1 MNRQKTI
8 ALFLLLLFGA
18 VLQGEVSAAP
28 GLDGDSLL
36 DEQGVYPSYAMNR
49 YISYNAMVPSRGAV
63 YDRLGQFVNYG
74 GYGLRWSEVRDRY
87 TQEKV
92 DAGLGV
98 LDLTGRSNILQES
111 RFFNFLAIVRQNYGG
126 EFMSMAVG
134 RNLSTSFSPLILN
147 HMTYGGLRVDYG
159 NPRNDFTFLLSRG
172 GSLESALLFS
182 RMRGDQRGFDELSPV
197 IVTGGNW
204 RGHFGALDL
213 GASFF
218 RQLQSNVKSKPGS
231 LIRGD
236 VPYPEFRSPEMLKVR
251 VTDDSPLDPGKVAV
265 YGAQIF
271 IKGQVDSTD
280 VFYTSSREQGSPK
293 YTYQRGLEASFS
305 EGRRVGDS
313 YEASGQAEQ
322 IVIDFDLSGLYA
334 SQPGLVVVDAQVELM
349 IEGDYRIGTRQLYG
363 FEMPDGSITSRTWPF
378 TDTGQ
383 ISLDQFTDYR
393 DQDEMYYTVL
403 RAEDIPAA
411 GDGPKVVRFRHGI
424 PTAQTFYG
432 LNANLLT
439 KRFHLSGE
447 FVLNPQDFK
456 FPTEKGKHRRKTAKA
471 GFLTLLGKMGNK
483 GNIGAE
489 IFRIEPTY
497 GGWYDSQRGGL
508 VLHTDVRESAGGVEN
523 ATGAMTQE
531 FRVYDDNDD
540 HDNWPDDYPGSSDLL
555 YMAKGAF
562 DRPTY
567 PSSRPEGGVYPG
579 LDMNGDLILD
589 YDRNRNSVEDYL
601 EPFYGYDV
609 DPPEFV
615 YGIDLNNNLVPDFRE
630 NDDEPDYPYR
640 RDQQGTHLFYDLT
653 RRPWWLSTMRIGRYR
668 SEEIAG
674 GREMKVLY
682 ARMGLRSESAKF
694 WLSFDEDIKRVRDD
708 IPDDVYR
715 VVTVFDPRGTGTRD
729 AVAINQKYNEPRH
742 PPPPDFLPMR
752 NSLVNTVNLDSRWMP
767 GGEVQIANSFKYVL
781 NRKYDDEDGDGSP
794 LQEEDT
800 LHNFS
805 MVNKASYTRQILPK
819 LIVTARL
826 KHLLAK
832 WGEGS
837 YVPVDTFKTFVYEE
851 EVEAEDGTSRVD
863 TVAALEGEASWSL
876 VMPELIV
883 SYALTPRT
891 RIEFGQHG
899 LFLPFLQ
906 GRYIDREIPANSYE
920 QRVSLLQLS
929 MEGAYGGYRMVSSVG
944 LKWENVELNK
954 RALGEDVDFTSFF
967 VDVIFSPE

>member
-1 MNRQKTI
+1 
-8 ALFLLLLFGA
+8 
-18 VLQGEVSAAP
+18 
-28 GLDGDSLL
+28 
-36 DEQGVYPSYAMNR
+36 
-49 YISYNAMVPSRGAV
+49 
-63 YDRLGQFVNYG
+63 
-74 GYGLRWSEVRDRY
+74 
-87 TQEKV
+87 
-92 DAGLGV
+92 
-98 LDLTGRSNILQES
+98 
-111 RFFNFLAIVRQNYGG
+111 
-126 EFMSMAVG
+126 
-134 RNLSTSFSPLILN
+134 
-147 HMTYGGLRVDYG
+147 
-159 NPRNDFTFLLSRG
+159 
-172 GSLESALLFS
+172 
-182 RMRGDQRGFDELSPV
+182 
-197 IVTGGNW
+197 
-204 RGHFGALDL
+204 
-213 GASFF
+213 
-218 RQLQSNVKSKPGS
+218 
-231 LIRGD
+231 
-236 VPYPEFRSPEMLKVR
+236 
-251 VTDDSPLDPGKVAV
+251 
-265 YGAQIF
+265 
-271 IKGQVDSTD
+271 
-280 VFYTSSREQGSPK
+280 
-293 YTYQRGLEASFS
+293 
-305 EGRRVGDS
+305 
-313 YEASGQAEQ
+313 
-322 IVIDFDLSGLYA
+322 
-334 SQPGLVVVDAQVELM
+334 
-349 IEGDYRIGTRQLYG
+349 
-363 FEMPDGSITSRTWPF
+363 
-378 TDTGQ
+378 
-383 ISLDQFTDYR
+383 
-393 DQDEMYYTVL
+393 
-403 RAEDIPAA
+403 
-411 GDGPKVVRFRHGI
+411 
-424 PTAQTFYG
+424 
-432 LNANLLT
+432 
-439 KRFHLSGE
+439 
-447 FVLNPQDFK
+447 
-456 FPTEKGKHRRKTAKA
+456 
-471 GFLTLLGKMGNK
+471 
-483 GNIGAE
+483 
-489 IFRIEPTY
+489 
-497 GGWYDSQRGGL
+497 
-508 VLHTDVRESAGGVEN
+508 
-523 ATGAMTQE
+523 
-531 FRVYDDNDD
+531 
-540 HDNWPDDYPGSSDLL
+540 
-555 YMAKGAF
+555 
-562 DRPTY
+562 
-567 PSSRPEGGVYPG
+567 
-579 LDMNGDLILD
+579 MNGDLILD